1 MEKLQMSATQ
11 NSNFINGE
19 WSNNG
24 QAFDSINPSNIND
37 CLGSFSAATSDDCNL
52 AIQSAKNAFQKW
64 SLSSL
69 EERKKILDF
78 IGSELIAKS
87 PELGEIIAK
96 EEGKPLAEGI
106 GEVYRSGQF
115 FQYFGAEVLR
125 QMGEITSSV
134 RANINVEV
142 TREPLGVIGVITPW
156 NFPIAVAAWKIAPA
170 LAYGNCV
177 VLKPSEIVPA
187 SAVAFAKIME
197 KSGLP
202 KGVFNCIQGPG
213 ALAGQALSQS
223 KDIDA
228 ISFTGSVKTGNA
240 IAQDAIKNM
249 TRVQLEMGSKN
260 ALVVLNDADMD
271 TAIQCAINGAFFG
284 TGQKCTASSRLIVEA
299 GIHDQFIEKM
309 IMATKALKVGDAL
322 DKSTQIGPVV
332 DARQFNQN
340 KTYIDAAITAGAK
353 MVAGDESMQLA
364 NDGFYMRPTLF
375 IDTNNQMKINRDE
388 VFGPIACVIKVKDY
402 AEALEVSNDSDFGL
416 TSGIITQS
424 LRDASHFKR
433 HSSSGCVMVNLPTA
447 GTDYHVPF
455 GGRKAS
461 SYGPR
466 EQGTYAKE
474 FYSIVKTTYL
484 SS

>member
-1 MEKLQMSATQ
+1 M
-11 NSNFINGE
+11 
-19 WSNNG
+19 
-24 QAFDSINPSNIND
+24 
-37 CLGSFSAATSDDCNL
+37 
-52 AIQSAKNAFQKW
+52 
-64 SLSSL
+64 
-69 EERKKILDF
+69 
-78 IGSELIAKS
+78 
-87 PELGEIIAK
+87 
-96 EEGKPLAEGI
+96 
-106 GEVYRSGQF
+106 
-115 FQYFGAEVLR
+115 
-125 QMGEITSSV
+125 IT
-134 RANINVEV
+134 
-142 TREPLGVIGVITPW
+142 
-156 NFPIAVAAWKIAPA
+156 
-170 LAYGNCV
+170 
-177 VLKPSEIVPA
+177 
-187 SAVAFAKIME
+187 
-197 KSGLP
+197 
-202 KGVFNCIQGPG
+202 
-213 ALAGQALSQS
+213 
-223 KDIDA
+223 
-228 ISFTGSVKTGNA
+228 
-240 IAQDAIKNM
+240 
-249 TRVQLEMGSKN
+249 
-260 ALVVLNDADMD
+260 
-271 TAIQCAINGAFFG
+271 
-284 TGQKCTASSRLIVEA
+284 
-299 GIHDQFIEKM
+299 
-309 IMATKALKVGDAL
+309 ATKALKVGDAL
-322 DKSTQIGPVV
+322 DQSTQIGPVV

-353 MVAGDESMQLA
+353 MVAGDESMQLT